1 MFAVEMPCALKARI
15 ISLISPCSQSSQ
27 SSDLLSVLVIAFTG
41 GDVAGRHIAELAG
54 RGLKS
59 VSLELGGK
67 SPNIVFDDADMDQA
81 VKGAVSG
88 IFAASGQT
96 CLAGSRLLLQSSIH
110 DAFVEK
116 LVAFASTARLGDPR
130 QPDTEVGPVTTR
142 PQHERVLRY
151 IETAKREGATCV
163 LGGGP
168 AERGGLFVQPTIFK
182 DVVNTMTIA
191 REEVFGPV
199 LSIIRFTDVEDALK
213 ASNAA

>member
-1 MFAVEMPCALKARI
+1 MI
-15 ISLISPCSQSSQ
+15 QSR
-27 SSDLLSVLVIAFTG
+27 
-41 GDVAGRHIAELAG
+41 AGRHIAELAG

-151 IETAKREGATCV
+151 IETAKRVGATCV